1 MRPPAASAARPAKCA
16 PQQALVA
23 GLDECASGDKALSQ
37 CGSTSF
43 MRPVMVA
50 ALVLMSATAGT
61 RSTGLHRSQ
70 SISMVVIHS
79 TGSPKCNA
87 KISKVMWIMLGTDA
101 AKLRFIG
108 THAKPGILD
117 MIYRNGTL
125 LCSVIQDQLAH
136 RVFRNSARSIAVELI
151 NDGDGIHP
159 YPEAQLSEVTAL
171 IEDIAKRRSV
181 TPQGIQKHLD
191 FDLGRC
197 RVTEAGVARSTLARR
212 FRSRRCSTWPLQPN
226 KRCTHEAVVCS
237 ATVRRI
243 RGAVLKRT
251 RTLED
256 CA

>member
-1 MRPPAASAARPAKCA
+1 MWFDYFYAA
-16 PQQALVA
+16 
-23 GLDECASGDKALSQ
+23 G
-37 CGSTSF
+37 
-43 MRPVMVA
+43 MVA

-79 TGSPKCNA
+79 SGCQTRNA
-87 KISKVMWIMLGTDA
+87 KISKLMWNMLGTVA
-101 AKLRFIG
+101 ANMRCIG
-108 THAKPGILD
+108 THAKLGIRD
-117 MIYRNGTL
+117 ISDRDGTL
-125 LCSVIQDQLAH
+125 LRSVVQDQVAH

-151 NDGDGIHP
+151 NDGDEIHP
-159 YPEAQLSEVTAL
+159 YPEAQLSAVTAL
-171 IEDIAKRRSV
+171 IEDIGKRRSV

-191 FDLGRC
+191 LDFGRC

-226 KRCTHEAVVCS
+226 KRCTHQAVVCS

-251 RTLED
+251 RTRKD